1 MIDEEI
7 GLEVVAFRSNWKCAI
22 RGARLV
28 AEFGKDSRDHGHCY
42 ESFQACCI

>member
-7 GLEVVAFRSNWKCAI
+7 GLEVVAFRSNWQCAI

-28 AEFGKDSRDHGHCY
+28 AKFGKESHSQGHFY
-42 ESFQACCI
+42 QSFQACCS